1 MKTTLMIR
9 TYMVHRGIEEKVRNQ
24 MRMTVERVNLGKRGL
39 KFYRSQGKKG
49 KGKQMLISKMMKM
62 ISWMRWIRCL
72 KVEIR
77 MMITSTYFKTM
88 RRDQEGCKN
97 NKRKRN
103 KSNQGNSS
111 HSKCSKRIGSSN
123 CKIIGSME
131 KEISIS
137 KIEEANINNSS
148 SSTPKS
154 MYPRGNRNSSLN
166 NKEKTLT
173 NPSREEEEVVEVA
186 EETMAVEEIMEVEVI
201 TGVEVEEVV
210 VRAVDVAIET
220 TIS

>member
-9 TYMVHRGIEEKVRNQ
+9 TYMVHRGIEEKARNR
-24 MRMTVERVNLGKRGL
+24 MRMMEPRASLGKRGL
-39 KFYRSQGKKG
+39 KFYRSQGKRG
-49 KGKQMLISKMMKM
+49 KEKQMLISMMMRM

-88 RRDQEGCKN
+88 RRDHEECKS

-111 HSKCSKRIGSSN
+111 HSKCSKRIGSNS
-123 CKIIGSME
+123 KIIVNME
-131 KEISIS
+131 REINTSR
-137 KIEEANINNSS
+137 IEEDKINNSS
-148 SSTPKS
+148 ISSPKS

-166 NKEKTLT
+166 KKEKTLT
-173 NPSREEEEVVEVA
+173 NPSREEVEVVEVA
-186 EETMAVEEIMEVEVI
+186 EETMEVEEIMEAEVI